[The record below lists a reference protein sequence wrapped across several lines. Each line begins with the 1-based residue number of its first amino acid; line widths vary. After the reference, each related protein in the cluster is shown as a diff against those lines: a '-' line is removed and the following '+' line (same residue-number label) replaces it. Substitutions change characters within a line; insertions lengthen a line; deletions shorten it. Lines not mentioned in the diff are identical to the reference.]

1 MVVGVSLDLEI
12 LTIIISQLYSLDFE
26 FKESS
31 RKYMMLMNYETDTD
45 NKYRTCYQNKKIS
58 YQKTI
63 HIVSFCDFELQ
74 RSLKLAT
81 VLGHAELPTSASQ

>member
-45 NKYRTCYQNKKIS
+45 NKYRTY
-58 YQKTI
+58 Y
-63 HIVSFCDFELQ
+63 
-74 RSLKLAT
+74 
-81 VLGHAELPTSASQ
+81 